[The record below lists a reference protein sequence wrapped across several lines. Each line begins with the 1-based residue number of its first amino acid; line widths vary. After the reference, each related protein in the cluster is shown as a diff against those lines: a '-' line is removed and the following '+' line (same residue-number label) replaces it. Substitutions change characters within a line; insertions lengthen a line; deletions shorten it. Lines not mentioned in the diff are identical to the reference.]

1 MGKAVNGGRK
11 PKLIVVGGNGATR
24 PRGLSRRPP
33 PVHFDDLPTRIYFS
47 RASSTPTGGSL
58 TVLRKYAEW
67 LARSRTRALYVVGH
81 ANLRLKG
88 KAALAL
94 ADARARAVRDLLVW
108 LGARRGQVR
117 RMTPSRMHQIRSD
130 STRSARAANRAVA
143 AA

>member
-1 MGKAVNGGRK
+1 VR
-11 PKLIVVGGNGATR
+11 I
-24 PRGLSRRPP
+24 
-33 PVHFDDLPTRIYFS
+33 DDLPTRIYFS
-47 RASSTPTGGSL
+47 RGSCTPTGGSL

-67 LARSRTRALYVVGH
+67 LAGSRTRALYVVGH

-117 RMTPSRMHQIRSD
+117 RMTPSRMHQIRSN
-130 STRSARAANRAVA
+130 STSSARAANRSVEIVVAPGGSVTSQRPVPRRGRSARGAVA